1 MARFTALQRVRLK
14 RNIYQAA
21 QHADMREAFATG
33 QTGFV
38 SRVPPNNEHI
48 QHDDNCIY
56 YIYLDSG
63 FDRIIPT
70 YRMQADGWYVM
81 GDEIEDIDE
90 QARLEAVAAEMRQIS
105 DEYWNVGQA
114 ATQPRPTVAPPM
126 VTTTAILEQ
135 LASVPVMEMPQSGTR
150 ARFAEAN
157 PVMEIAD
164 PNGPRRAVRFSP
176 RFTPSVVESA
186 RRSDEAAVHRYMT
199 EWSVTTWDSDSVQ
212 EG

>member
-21 QHADMREAFATG
+21 RDADVREAFATG

-70 YRMQADGWYVM
+70 YQIQADGWYVM

-90 QARLEAVAAEMRQIS
+90 QARLEAVAAEAQQAS
-105 DEYWNVGQA
+105 DEYWN
-114 ATQPRPTVAPPM
+114 TYTNTPRPTVAPPM

-135 LASVPVMEMPQSGTR
+135 LASVPVME
-150 ARFAEAN
+150 
-157 PVMEIAD
+157 IAD

-176 RFTPSVVESA
+176 RFTPEVSNYQGMQVTGAWLDEQ
-186 RRSDEAAVHRYMT
+186 SDRVDHALDAAAYMQT
-199 EWSVTTWDSDSVQ
+199 TWSVNPWDSDSVQ